1 MKAAAPRLTPTRRRL
16 RLARQT
22 RPLYLVPT
30 RLPVLRRSRL
40 AWYRALAELI
50 VGLLLV
56 LAAAGIVS
64 RMVPWR

>member
-1 MKAAAPRLTPTRRRL
+1 MKSTAPRLTPTRRRL
-16 RLARQT
+16 RLARQA

-30 RLPVLRRSRL
+30 RLPRLRPSRSR
-40 AWYRALAELI
+40 WYRELAELI

-64 RMVPWR
+64 RMVPWL